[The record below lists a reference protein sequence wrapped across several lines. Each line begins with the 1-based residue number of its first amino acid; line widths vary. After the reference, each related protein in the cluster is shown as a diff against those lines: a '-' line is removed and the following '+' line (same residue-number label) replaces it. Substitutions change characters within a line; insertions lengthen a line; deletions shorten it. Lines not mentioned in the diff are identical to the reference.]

1 MSTLIN
7 DTKQHIQSLED
18 TQIIKM
24 LSENFGI
31 TLDTVI
37 DDFRMRIVQ
46 LACFNYEQNLA
57 FIVSKKTVIILKE
70 IEQFIH

>member
-1 MSTLIN
+1 
-7 DTKQHIQSLED
+7 
-18 TQIIKM
+18 M

-37 DDFRMRIVQ
+37 DDFRTRIVQ

-70 IEQFIH
+70 IEQFIHENPEDKILNYCIRG